1 MTSTTGRTGLEDERP
16 GEHRPE
22 HARGDGP
29 TGSGDDAPPGHVLPD
44 TADTSRRISRLR
56 LYNAVMGLLHL
67 AQAVVILVIANDV
80 ALPVT
85 AAYLQGPPGT
95 GALAEPTTL
104 YEARI
109 AWGVAAFLLISAL
122 AHAVVAGPGFSRYAA
137 GLRRGRNVFRW
148 VEYSVSASV
157 MVVLIAQLSGLS
169 DAGALLAIFG
179 VNAAMI
185 FFGWLQEV
193 HHQPGD
199 GGWLPFILG
208 CIAGAVP
215 WVAIGAYLLQ
225 VGGSGTESPP
235 TFVYAIFV
243 SLFVLFNT
251 FAVNQ
256 WLQYKRV
263 GPWRDY
269 LFGEAAY
276 VLLSLVAK
284 SALAWQV
291 FGGTL
296 AA

>member
-1 MTSTTGRTGLEDERP
+1 MTSTTPRTDVGDEPRP
-16 GEHRPE
+16 QHRRDE
-22 HARGDGP
+22 VAGADDG
-29 TGSGDDAPPGHVLPD
+29 TPPGHVLPD
-44 TADTSRRISRLR
+44 TEETTRRISRLR

-67 AQAVVILVIANDV
+67 VQAAVILVIANDV

-85 AAYLQGPPGT
+85 AAYLQGPPGS
-95 GALAEPTTL
+95 GAAVDQTTL
-104 YEARI
+104 YEARV
-109 AWGVAAFLLISAL
+109 AWGVAAFLLISAV
-122 AHAVVAGPGFSRYAA
+122 AHWVVAGPGFSRYGA

-169 DAGALLAIFG
+169 DAGALLAVFG

-215 WVAIGAYLLQ
+215 WLAIGVYLLQ
-225 VGGSGTESPP
+225 VGGEGTESPP
-235 TFVYAIFV
+235 GFVYAIFV

-263 GPWRDY
+263 GRWSDY
-269 LFGEAAY
+269 LFGEAVY

-296 AA
+296 AS